1 MTDDQRFVPTLD
13 EDTAA
18 EDEAEE
24 AELDNQGTE
33 TVEDRDENDISGT
46 TPDPES
52 DDDVLENA
60 HQVGVGLDEDL
71 ENPEELDISKDV
83 ERAERYHRDRDEG

>member
-1 MTDDQRFVPTLD
+1 MTDDQRLVPTLD

-18 EDEAEE
+18 EDESEQ
-24 AELDNQGTE
+24 AELDNQGTA
-33 TVEDRDENDISGT
+33 TIEDRDEVDISGT